1 MSTNCNGGIIN
12 IPQAFQGEDGISSY
26 VYIAYADNVVL
37 GTPDVV
43 TNFQYGQPD
52 PTSEWIAIIT
62 TNTPINNPGVLDF
75 EDQWVKIKGT
85 SGVGAAG
92 INVENNNVAVT
103 GGPFTTLNFFAAGL
117 TGVTVTNAGGSPPQA
132 DIEIVTAGLNKRYF
146 SGLSSEVAGS
156 LLVPGASY
164 WVVDL
169 GDGERNGIVPNLS
182 DCSAPY
188 YAQTYPSTGFTN
200 YPHTAGII
208 LRALTANS
216 LDSNGIYLARIPNR
230 SSTVLFNP
238 TTPYTTGNYVE
249 NYNEVYQLIGTN
261 GTYSTNPANDPTNW
275 SFIPKDNNT
284 YYSTEIQGCSFDI
297 NTGFI
302 KSRWDKRGNILKNT
316 NYSNTVSGS
325 QSVLNELI
333 KKAFRWGLNDY
344 TNNKITFY
352 DNVLKSNSFRAPDYL
367 SNLINSGGDQ
377 TSLVNYS
384 TIGEFSNNI
393 IDDSS
398 AYNLSTF
405 AVRTSGTRFFNNQ
418 LQNSVFSNNKI
429 ENSVITNLSE
439 VFSPN
444 TFINNTIK
452 DSVINKF
459 HYSRFR
465 YNDISQFTVLGD
477 IYYYVEANEGFA
489 QSSAKVLC
497 SSVAYATNS
506 ITNGIWNKS
515 ILNNL
520 GSKSYV
526 PGLVVGDS
534 TSTATNSGANTLIQ
548 LNDTTGTNDEHYSQ
562 TGDIVYFIT
571 SPTVNLTSTFKPINT
586 VPPSTTSFT
595 VSGNI
600 TSSPSTGAFS
610 LHIFYPAIDTS
621 LADFNK
627 NTLKNTVIR
636 GVNKNCTSSTYF
648 NKNNIEYTVIDNY
661 KQHTLDKNSVYTS
674 SCDFSGAIEFAG
686 GASSSK
692 GFSANSIKNSYF
704 YANSIINDF
713 TDNTINNA
721 YFLNNGNTGTGGLV
735 GIFSNNNLLG
745 INTDIVS
752 EFFPYAAIT
761 QTLFSP
767 TIFFSGNNFNTT
779 SQFYNNTIREY
790 NSVTS
795 CVLNAGSSFLSSS
808 LEGRNLPIIGNY
820 ANYTQFTGL
829 SSVTLN
835 TNVRI
840 IGITL
845 KGRNAKLTGVTF
857 GSNNNKEVNYN
868 TIDINSPAL
877 AFFNRF
883 TLENFEVNPAFST
896 GIYGSDALIPAL
908 FGDSVNMIRNISAI
922 SEGAP
927 VAYILGAFTYQT
939 TTFTFNVT
947 TQMPH
952 MINATGGIYS
962 VGTEGLST
970 RVVSLTNYS
979 TGAPAPGGA
988 YFTFGSNSAIKLT
1001 GTITAIVDAYTLTF
1015 TASQT
1020 TVNDRLLHSTNAVVD
1035 SIGNP
1040 APGIGLSGSYNDGG
1054 RDFINFPYW
1063 FKNIGNGQ
1071 SSSEVSNVTYQRSLI
1086 TPTYSE
1092 LTTRIA
1098 LGLPAGAPPAPP
1110 SGSRNYYVYYNYTAA
1125 TTVLYDSGTFA
1136 LTLPKYFELM
1146 GGTVIFG
1153 SHTAGTYQI
1162 STITNMPEGIPIRFV
1177 TTVGCAV
1184 RFNLVATSALASNR
1198 IVQDSAATTYTIRTY
1213 LNSSQYAYDEIVL
1226 MKQNGVIRIVNKII
1240 HV

>member
-1 MSTNCNGGIIN
+1 MSANCNGGIVN
-12 IPQAFQGEDGISSY
+12 IPQVFNGQNGISSY
-26 VYIAYADNVVL
+26 VYIAYADNVVP
-37 GTPDVV
+37 GSPDTV

-117 TGVTVTNAGGSPPQA
+117 TGVTVSNAGGSQA

-146 SGLSSEVAGS
+146 SDFINDIGNLI
-156 LLVPGASY
+156 PGASY
-164 WVVDL
+164 WIVDI
-169 GDGERNGIVPNLS
+169 GDGEQNTNNSLLS
-182 DCSAPY
+182 DCSAAY
-188 YAQTYPSTGFTN
+188 YAQTYPSAGFDN
-200 YPHTAGII
+200 YAHNAGII
-208 LRALTANS
+208 LRAITDDTV
-216 LDSNGIYLARIPNR
+216 DSTGIYLARVPSR
-230 SSTVLFNP
+230 SMPLF
-238 TTPYTTGNYVE
+238 TPGTSYTTGNYVE
-249 NYNEVYQLIGTN
+249 NYNEVFELIGSSGSYTVD
-261 GTYSTNPANDPTNW
+261 PANDPTNW
-275 SFIPKDNNT
+275 TFIYKDDTT
-284 YYSTEIQGCSFDI
+284 YYDLEINGCEFDVNI
-297 NTGFI
+297 GII
-302 KSRWDKRGNILKNT
+302 KKRWDNRGNILTNT
-316 NYSNTVSGS
+316 NSIVISPGS
-325 QSVLNELI
+325 QTTANELI
-333 KKAFRWGLNDY
+333 KKAFRWGLSDY
-344 TNNKITFY
+344 TSNKITFH
-352 DNVLKSNSFRAPDYL
+352 DNILKSNTFRAPDYTSTL
-367 SNLINSGGDQ
+367 YIGGYQ
-377 TSLVNYS
+377 NSLVNYS
-384 TIGEFSNNI
+384 TIGQFSNNV
-393 IDDSS
+393 IDSHS
-398 AYNLSTF
+398 AYNLDN
-405 AVRTSGTRFFNNQ
+405 AGDRTSGTRFFNVQ
-418 LQNSVFSNNKI
+418 LQNSAFANNNI
-429 ENSVITNLSE
+429 ENCVITNISDSLFGLTE
-439 VFSPN
+439 FL
-444 TFINNTIK
+444 NNTIK

-477 IYYYVEANEGFA
+477 IYYYVGTDEGTT
-489 QSSAKVLC
+489 QSSAKTLC
-497 SSVAYATNS
+497 SSVTYAPDSTTS
-506 ITNGIWNKS
+506 GIWNQA

-526 PGLVVGDS
+526 PGLVAGNG

-548 LNDTTGTNDEHYSQ
+548 LNDAGTLDEHASQ
-562 TGDIVYFIT
+562 LGDIVYFIT

-600 TSSPSTGAFS
+600 TSSPSTGAFT
-610 LHIFYPAIDTS
+610 LHIFHPSIDTS
-621 LADFNK
+621 LENVNK
-627 NTLKNTVIR
+627 NILVNTVVR
-636 GVNKNCTSSTYF
+636 GVNKNNSAPSTYF
-648 NKNNIEYTVIDNY
+648 NKNDIRYTVIDNY
-661 KQHTLDKNSVYTS
+661 EQHTLDKNSVYTS
-674 SCDFSGAIEFAG
+674 YCDFLGAVEFGGGSSNAG
-686 GASSSK
+686 G
-692 GFSANSIKNSYF
+692 FSGNAITNSYF
-704 YANSIINDF
+704 YANYITNNF
-713 TDNTINNA
+713 TNNKIENA
-721 YFLNNGNTGTGGLV
+721 YFLNNGNTGSGGLT
-735 GIFSNNNLLG
+735 GTFSNNSLLG
-745 INTDIVS
+745 VPTDIKTKD
-752 EFFPYAAIT
+752 FPFTPIT
-761 QTLFSP
+761 QTLFNP
-767 TIFFSGNNFNTT
+767 TVFFSGNNFNTT

-808 LEGRNLPIIGNY
+808 LEGRNLPTITPS
-820 ANYTQFTGL
+820 AFYTSFTGL

-857 GSNNNKEVNYN
+857 GSNNNKEVNYVTADN
-868 TIDINSPAL
+868 GTAV
-877 AFFNRF
+877 FFNRF

-896 GIYGSDALIPAL
+896 GTYGSDALIPAL

-922 SEGAP
+922 SEGAA
-927 VAYILGAFTYQT
+927 VAYTPGGITYQT

-988 YFTFGSNSAIKLT
+988 YFTFGSSNAVKLT

-1020 TVNDRLLHSTNAVVD
+1020 TAGDRLLHSTNAVVD

-1040 APGIGLSGSYNDGG
+1040 APGIGLLGPYNDGG
-1054 RDFINFPYW
+1054 RDFIDFPYW
-1063 FKNIGNGQ
+1063 FENIGNVQNLNSG
-1071 SSSEVSNVTYQRSLI
+1071 NATYQRSLI

-1098 LGLPAGAPPAPP
+1098 LGLPGGAPPAPP
-1110 SGSRNYYVYYNYTAA
+1110 SGSRNYYVFYNYTAA
-1125 TTVLYDSGTFA
+1125 TTVLYNLGTLT

-1184 RFNLVATSALASNR
+1184 QFNLVATSALASNR
-1198 IVQDSAATTYTIRTY
+1198 IVQDSAATTYTIQTY